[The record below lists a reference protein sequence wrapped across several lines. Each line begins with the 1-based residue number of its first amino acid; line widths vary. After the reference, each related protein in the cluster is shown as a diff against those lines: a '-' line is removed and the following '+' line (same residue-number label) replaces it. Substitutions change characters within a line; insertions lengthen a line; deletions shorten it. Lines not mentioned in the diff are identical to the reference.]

1 MLGKVGRS
9 GGGQAKMEVQLT
21 IADVSTNIDDNI
33 KARIRCPSLLAQC
46 SHELSPASD
55 KHTDQDRHKPVI
67 GLSDPLLCRSDRQT
81 NSDRYHRID
90 RKQQAPARARSGAC
104 HHSPAES
111 LIIILFTLRLQP
123 YHLYYSPSPF
133 TYIIQLLPVI
143 HLSLTDITS
152 APQYHPTWRPLQ
164 TALSSKGSNPTK

>member
-55 KHTDQDRHKPVI
+55 KHTDQDRYTAVI
-67 GLSDPLLCRSDRQT
+67 GLSDAPLCRWSIET
-81 NSDRYHRID
+81 N
-90 RKQQAPARARSGAC
+90 ATN
-104 HHSPAES
+104 
-111 LIIILFTLRLQP
+111 L
-123 YHLYYSPSPF
+123 
-133 TYIIQLLPVI
+133 
-143 HLSLTDITS
+143 
-152 APQYHPTWRPLQ
+152 
-164 TALSSKGSNPTK
+164 